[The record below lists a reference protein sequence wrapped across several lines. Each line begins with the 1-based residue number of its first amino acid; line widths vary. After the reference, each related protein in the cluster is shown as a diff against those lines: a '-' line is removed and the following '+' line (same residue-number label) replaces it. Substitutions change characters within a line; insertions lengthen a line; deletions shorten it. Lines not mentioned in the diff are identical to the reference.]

1 MADRWYQVSVVLA
14 GEREIEAAT
23 LFEELGALAVTT
35 VGDSG
40 SIWLEK
46 GVSDSPEWG
55 RVEVTGLF
63 DGDVDVHALC
73 QTVGVQLKTETHS
86 LQLAD
91 QDWVRQSQRLSG
103 PLKVGRGLWICPSW
117 HDMDESSIIIRLDP
131 GLAFGSGSHPTTAM
145 CLDWLSRM
153 PKTTGN
159 VLDYGCGSGVLSIGA
174 LLLGF
179 EHATGVDI
187 DDQAIRASAENA
199 ANNGVGERMLVL
211 HPDQL
216 QADFRADVVVAN
228 ILAGTI
234 ASLSQQLIDRVKPGG
249 WLVLSGILSD
259 QAVAVKENFDSDLQF
274 VRWQRQQW
282 ILLATRKSPNK

>member
-1 MADRWYQVSVVLA
+1 MSDSWQQVSVVLA
-14 GEREIEAAT
+14 GEREAEAAT

-35 VGDSG
+35 TGDIDSV
-40 SIWLEK
+40 WLEK

-55 RVEVTGLF
+55 RVEVIGLF
-63 DGDVDVHALC
+63 DGDIDVDALGQTASERLKVEVHF
-73 QTVGVQLKTETHS
+73 VR
-86 LQLAD
+86 LAN

-103 PLKVGRGLWICPSW
+103 PVKVGRRLWICPSW
-117 HDMDESSIIIRLDP
+117 HEPDNSSITIRLDP

-153 PKTTGN
+153 PKATGT

-179 EHATGVDI
+179 EQAVAVDI
-187 DDQAIRASAENA
+187 DAQAIRASDENA
-199 ANNGVGERMLVL
+199 VKNAVSERMLVQ

-216 QADFRADVVVAN
+216 QPDFCADVVIAN

-234 ASLSQQLIDRVKPGG
+234 ASLSQQLIDRVRTGG

-259 QAVAVKENFDSDLQF
+259 QADAVIENYDSGRQF

-282 ILLATRKSPNK
+282 ILLATRK